1 MLKYIADI
9 TILAVE
15 IICYLIFF
23 GIFARGKKNKGK
35 TKDISDLSVN
45 INCICVCAFFEELY
59 NCEIINDYA
68 YNADSNKIF
77 I

>member
-23 GIFARGKKNKGK
+23 GIFARGKKIKVK
-35 TKDISDLSVN
+35 QKISA
-45 INCICVCAFFEELY
+45 ICLLISIVYVCAFFEELY